1 MQQKL
6 EQLRNTFSTLGS
18 VGVAFSAGVDSSLLL
33 AVAHE
38 VLGDK
43 AVAFT
48 ILSAANPEREA
59 DEARSFCVERGIR
72 HIVFEVDQFEI
83 DGFSGNPPD
92 RCYRCKRY
100 MFEEMIARVKGEGLR
115 FLVEGSNAD
124 DAKVYRPGS
133 RALEELGVRSPL
145 KECGLTKA
153 EVRVLA
159 HELNLPMWDKPSFA
173 CLYTRFPYGEQLTR
187 EKVARVGAAEQFLID
202 SGFTTVRVRT
212 SGREGDSARIEVAP
226 ADITTIA
233 DPAVRTGVVEKL
245 KQLGFIY
252 VSLDLQGYRT
262 GSMDEA
268 L

>member
-1 MQQKL
+1 MQRKL
-6 EQLRNTFSTLGS
+6 EQLRNTFSAMGS

-38 VLGDK
+38 VLGDN

-48 ILSAANPEREA
+48 ILSAANPAREA
-59 DEARSFCVERGIR
+59 DEAASFCAERGIR

-83 DGFSGNPPD
+83 DGFSNNPPD
-92 RCYRCKRY
+92 RCYRCKRH
-100 MFEEMIARVKGEGLR
+100 MFEELATRVKGEGLC

-145 KECGLTKA
+145 QECGLTKA
-153 EVRVLA
+153 EVRALA
-159 HELNLPMWDKPSFA
+159 HELDLPMWDKPSFA

-187 EKVARVGAAEQFLID
+187 EKVARVDAAEQFLID
-202 SGFTTVRVRT
+202 SGFATVRVRT
-212 SGREGDSARIEVAP
+212 SGCDGDTARIEVAP
-226 ADITTIA
+226 ADIATLA
-233 DPAVRTGVVEKL
+233 DSAMRSRVVEKF
-245 KQLGFIY
+245 KSLGFTY

-262 GSMDEA
+262 GSMDEV